1 MDMNVD
7 AEQIERVLSRLA
19 RLWQPHDQDAV
30 NALDSLRPAWLKAA
44 AWDVILE
51 DLAAQRC
58 SEVRAPRASARPRL
72 RLVRG

>member
-1 MDMNVD
+1 MNVD

-19 RLWQPHDQDAV
+19 RLWQHHDQDGV
-30 NALDSLRPAWLKAA
+30 NALDSLRPVWLRAD

-58 SEVRAPRASARPRL
+58 SDPKSPRAPAQPRL